1 MPRRRVRCKE
11 FEHVAYAMRTL
22 LSASP
27 NPSWCVCLCRIVCV
41 FGYLCVFRDKCL
53 CAGCAFAFHL
63 PLPLFVCPVVAAC
76 HIAAKIEI
84 IAAVAASSETL

>member
-1 MPRRRVRCKE
+1 
-11 FEHVAYAMRTL
+11 
-22 LSASP
+22 
-27 NPSWCVCLCRIVCV
+27 
-41 FGYLCVFRDKCL
+41 L